1 MLISLDIVHIYEN
14 DNRIFSTKYG
24 LGAKH
29 FTLVLNV
36 IQSYKGALLT
46 NKKTDSDIV
55 SALSKVSCLR
65 TRNPAPAGRRN
76 VQKFPL
82 LVAQDG

>member
-36 IQSYKGALLT
+36 IQSYKVCT
-46 NKKTDSDIV
+46 VNK
-55 SALSKVSCLR
+55 
-65 TRNPAPAGRRN
+65 
-76 VQKFPL
+76 
-82 LVAQDG
+82 